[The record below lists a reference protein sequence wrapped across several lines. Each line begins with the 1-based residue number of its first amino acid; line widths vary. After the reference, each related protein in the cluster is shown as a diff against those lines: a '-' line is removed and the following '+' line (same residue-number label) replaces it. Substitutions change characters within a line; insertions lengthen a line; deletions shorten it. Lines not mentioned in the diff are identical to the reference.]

1 MSNVSRALSSAWG
14 CTPVSSRILVVS
26 GTDTG
31 IGKTWSAV
39 ALSRALAETGRSV
52 SIRKPVESFD
62 PSDGP
67 PDSRI
72 LAAALG
78 GDPDEVC
85 RPEWSYPLA
94 LAPPMAAASLHRP
107 IPSTRRIV
115 EDLDGARAD
124 ILLVE
129 GVGGPRSPLAA
140 DGDTVDLARALGADD
155 VIVVSDATLGTIS
168 RTLLCVE
175 AFAPLPCHVLL
186 NRFKPEDPLHA
197 MNRDWLIDKGIPVH
211 TDPSAMATTLLRS
224 HNTTLEVR

>member
-1 MSNVSRALSSAWG
+1 MSNVSRALSVGWG
-14 CTPVSSRILVVS
+14 CTPVSSRTLVIS

-31 IGKTWSAV
+31 IGKTWSAI
-39 ALSRALAETGRSV
+39 ALARALAETGLSV
-52 SIRKPVESFD
+52 SVRKPVESFD
-62 PSDGP
+62 PSEGA

-78 GDPDEVC
+78 THPDEVC
-85 RPEWSYPLA
+85 SPEWSYPLA
-94 LAPPMAAASLHRP
+94 LAPPMAAASLRRA
-107 IPSTRRIV
+107 IPSTRRLV
-115 EDLDGARAD
+115 EDLGGAQAD
-124 ILLVE
+124 VLLVE

-155 VIVVSDATLGTIS
+155 VIVISDATLGTIS

-186 NRFKPEDPLHA
+186 NRFDPEEPLHV
-197 MNRDWLIDKGIPVH
+197 MNRDWFIDKRISVH
-211 TDPSAMATTLLRS
+211 TDPSAMATILLRS

>member
-14 CTPVSSRILVVS
+14 YTPVSSRTLVVS

-31 IGKTWSAV
+31 IGKTWSAI
-39 ALSRALAETGRSV
+39 ALFRALDETGLSV

-67 PDSRI
+67 PDSRV
-72 LAAALG
+72 LGSALG
-78 GDPDEVC
+78 MHPDEVC
-85 RPEWSYPLA
+85 RPEWSYPLG
-94 LAPPMAAASLHRP
+94 LAPPMAAASLRRS

-115 EDLDGARAD
+115 EDLDGAQAD

-129 GVGGPRSPLAA
+129 GVGGPRSPLSA
-140 DGDTVDLARALGADD
+140 DGDTVNLARALGADD

-168 RTLLCVE
+168 RTLLSVE

-186 NRFKPEDPLHA
+186 NRFEPEDPLHG
-197 MNRDWLIDKGIPVH
+197 MNRDWLIDNGISVH
-211 TDPSAMATTLLRS
+211 TNPSALATTLLRS

>member
-1 MSNVSRALSSAWG
+1 MSSH
-14 CTPVSSRILVVS
+14 TMVVS

-31 IGKTWSAV
+31 IGKTWSAI
-39 ALSRALAETGRSV
+39 ALFRALAETGLLV

-62 PSDGP
+62 PSDGA

-72 LAAALG
+72 LASALG
-78 GDPDEVC
+78 VDPDEVC
-85 RPEWSYPLA
+85 RPDWSYPLA
-94 LAPPMAAASLHRP
+94 LAPPMAAASLRRS
-107 IPSTRRIV
+107 IPPTRRLV

-140 DGDTVDLARALGADD
+140 DGDTVNLARALGADD

-186 NRFKPEDPLHA
+186 NRFEPEDPLQG
-197 MNRDWLIDKGIPVH
+197 MNRDWLIDAGIPVH
-211 TDPSAMATTLLRS
+211 TDPSALATTLLRS

>member
-1 MSNVSRALSSAWG
+1 
-14 CTPVSSRILVVS
+14 LVIS

-31 IGKTWSAV
+31 IGKTWSTI
-39 ALSRALAETGRSV
+39 ALARTLAEAGLSI

-62 PSDGP
+62 PSEGS
-67 PDSRI
+67 PDSSI

-78 GDPDEVC
+78 AHPDEVC

-94 LAPPMAAASLHRP
+94 LAPPMAAASLRRP
-107 IPSTRRIV
+107 VPSTARLV
-115 EDLDGARAD
+115 EDLGGAQTD
-124 ILLVE
+124 VLLVE

-168 RTLLCVE
+168 RTLLCLE
-175 AFAPLPCHVLL
+175 AFAPLLCHVLL
-186 NRFKPEDPLHA
+186 NRFDPEELLHV
-197 MNRDWLIDKGIPVH
+197 MNRDWFIDKGISVH
-211 TDPSAMATTLLRS
+211 TDPSAMATILLRS